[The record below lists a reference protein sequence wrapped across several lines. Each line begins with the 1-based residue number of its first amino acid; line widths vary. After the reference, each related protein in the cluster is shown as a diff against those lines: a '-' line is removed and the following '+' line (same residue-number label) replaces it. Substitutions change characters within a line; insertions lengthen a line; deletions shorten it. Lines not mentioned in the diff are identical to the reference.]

1 MDASGSVKIYSR
13 YFAIG
18 AKNKN
23 LAGRSRIGVLVVGFS
38 RIGALKKHTLLV
50 FNSNTDELCLSFQC
64 QLKKKKEKKNLEHIP

>member
-1 MDASGSVKIYSR
+1 MPSGQAKFHPRYL

-38 RIGALKKHTLLV
+38 RIAVLKKHAPLV
-50 FNSNTDELCLSFQC
+50 FST
-64 QLKKKKEKKNLEHIP
+64 K